1 MCLQSQVMPQ
11 LLHYLKVD
19 DQTRLSTP
27 LPGTATG
34 AAVEEGE
41 AVPAAIPEGGRAFFN
56 QKDTV
61 SATNTIFVREHFGQS
76 VVPNTTA
83 TWRIC
88 RRVVSYDDRI

>member
-1 MCLQSQVMPQ
+1 MPQ

-27 LPGTATG
+27 LPGPATG

-41 AVPAAIPEGGRAFFN
+41 AVPAAVPEGGRAFFN

-61 SATNTIFVREHFGQS
+61 SAE
-76 VVPNTTA
+76 TA
-83 TWRIC
+83 CHLCVCVCARAVYCTEFRPQTGG
-88 RRVVSYDDRI
+88 

>member
-1 MCLQSQVMPQ
+1 MPQ

-34 AAVEEGE
+34 AAAEEEGE
-41 AVPAAIPEGGRAFFN
+41 AVPAAVPEGGRAFFN

-61 SATNTIFVREHFGQS
+61 SSAT
-76 VVPNTTA
+76 A
-83 TWRIC
+83 C
-88 RRVVSYDDRI
+88 RLCV